1 MSRPHTVLI
10 AAPHL
15 LSALTARMKQE
26 GGEWI
31 AFTDTDALKALD
43 VITRQRPDV
52 VALERLF
59 ADTPRGIALIQRIK
73 ADPALAALVIRIV
86 SLDAQ
91 ATDAPVPSPSDEI
104 RKPTAGAAVAAVL
117 PSAGPLDARGTR
129 RVPRFKVAS
138 SLEVLV
144 DGNRSSLIDLSTS
157 GAQVV
162 SQIVLKPNQ
171 RVRMSFYDDHG
182 TVRVGAMIAWASFEM
197 PPDSGPRY
205 RVGLEFVAADP
216 RAIEAYLLRHK
227 A

>member
-1 MSRPHTVLI
+1 VSRPHTVLI

-91 ATDAPVPSPSDEI
+91 ATDAPVPSPSDETH
-104 RKPTAGAAVAAVL
+104 KPTAGAAVAAVL
-117 PSAGPLDARGTR
+117 PSAGPLDGRGTR

-138 SLEVLV
+138 SVEVLV

-171 RVRMSFYDDHG
+171 RVRLSLYDDHG

>member
-1 MSRPHTVLI
+1 
-10 AAPHL
+10 
-15 LSALTARMKQE
+15 MKQE

-197 PPDSGPRY
+197 PPDSGHRY

>member
-1 MSRPHTVLI
+1 M
-10 AAPHL
+10 

-86 SLDAQ
+86 SLDAP
-91 ATDAPVPSPSDEI
+91 ATDAPVPLPSDETQ
-104 RKPTAGAAVAAVL
+104 RPTAGAAVAAVL
-117 PSAGPLDARGTR
+117 PSAGPLDGRGTR

-138 SLEVLV
+138 SVEVLV

-171 RVRMSFYDDHG
+171 RVRLSLYDDHG